1 MQKALFLAVLMIKA
15 TPAGAAS
22 CEDLAALK
30 LPHTTVTMATNV
42 AAGAFIPPNA
52 QNAKPIADLPSFCR
66 VAATLQPSSDSDIK
80 IEVWM
85 PSSGW
90 NGKFMGVGNGGWA
103 GRVSYAALAE
113 ALKGGY
119 ATASTDTGHEGATA
133 RFVPGHPE
141 KLVDFAYR
149 AVHEMT
155 VSGKAI
161 TNAFYGQSAKRSY
174 WNGCSTGGRQGLKEA
189 QKFPADYDGIIAGAP
204 ANNWVALM
212 TGIVWG
218 AHAAHKDE
226 PGNLTEANLARLHSA
241 VMAACDASDGVKD
254 GILEDPTRCKFDPKV
269 LACNEPGCFTA
280 AQVEAVRMM
289 YSGPVNPRTRQVI
302 YPGMV
307 PGSELGWDPAV
318 GLQPFGIG
326 VSHFQYVVFNDSN
339 WTYPKLNY
347 DSDIARAWK
356 LDEGL
361 ITAMDPNLKPFFD
374 RGGKLL
380 QYHGWNDQQIS
391 PVNSVNYYNSV
402 VKTVGKNAVK
412 SSYRLYMQPGVKH
425 CRGGNGTDI
434 FDAVRVLE
442 NWVEQGKAPDRI
454 SSTHMTNG
462 KVDRSRPMCPY
473 PQLAVYK
480 GSGNTDDEANF
491 VCRAR

>member
-1 MQKALFLAVLMIKA
+1 MQSALLIVVLITAAVRA
-15 TPAGAAS
+15 NAAS
-22 CEDLAALK
+22 CEDLAKLK
-30 LPHTTVTMATNV
+30 LPDATITAAASV
-42 AAGAFIPPNA
+42 AAGQFVPPGG
-52 QNAKPIADLPSFCR
+52 QNEKPMADLPAFCR
-66 VAATLQPSSDSDIK
+66 VAATLRPSSDSDIK

-85 PSSGW
+85 PASGW

-103 GRVSYAALAE
+103 GRVSYGAMAS
-113 ALKGGY
+113 ALKDGY
-119 ATASTDTGHEGATA
+119 ATGSTDTGHEGANA
-133 RFVPGHPE
+133 SFVPGHPE

-161 TNAFYGQSAKRSY
+161 TKAFYSQSAKYSY

-189 QKFPADYDGIIAGAP
+189 QKFPGDYDGIIAGAP

-218 AHAAHKDE
+218 AHAAHKNE
-226 PGNLTEANLARLHSA
+226 PGNLTEANLKRLHAA
-241 VMAACDASDGVKD
+241 VLEACDGLDGVKD
-254 GILEDPTRCKFDPKV
+254 GILENPMRCKFDPKV
-269 LACNEPGCFTA
+269 LECSGPGCFTA
-280 AQVEAVRMM
+280 AQIAAIRMM
-289 YSGPVNPRTRQVI
+289 YSGPVNPRTKQVI

-307 PGSELGWDPAV
+307 PGSELGWDPEV
-318 GLQPFGIG
+318 GLQPLGIG
-326 VSHFQYVVFNDSN
+326 VSHFQFVVFNDPK
-339 WTYPKLNY
+339 WTYSKLNY
-347 DSDIARAWK
+347 DSDIERAWK
-356 LDEGL
+356 LDTGL

-402 VKTVGKNAVK
+402 VRTVGEKAVK

-425 CRGGNGTDI
+425 CRGGNGTDR
-434 FDAVRVLE
+434 FEAVRVIE
-442 NWVEQGKAPDRI
+442 DWVERGKAPDRI
-454 SSTHMTNG
+454 SSTHITDG

-473 PQLAVYK
+473 PQVAVYK
-480 GSGNTDDEANF
+480 GSGSTDDEANF